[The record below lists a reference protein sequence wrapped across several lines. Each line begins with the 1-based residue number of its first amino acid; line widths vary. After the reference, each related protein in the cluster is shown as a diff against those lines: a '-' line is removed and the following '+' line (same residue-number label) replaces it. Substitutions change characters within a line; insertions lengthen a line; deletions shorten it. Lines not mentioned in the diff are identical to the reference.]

1 MTKLRFRQYE
11 LSLLA
16 TIRQSTAL
24 LLALAR
30 MGCQPII
37 ASCSE
42 STPNVKCPFPAKPLL
57 NLSIS
62 QNIRYAYYV
71 FMIAGGKHHNLT

>member
-1 MTKLRFRQYE
+1 MTKLRFRQHE

-37 ASCSE
+37 ASRPE
-42 STPNVKCPFPAKPLL
+42 STPNVKSPFPAKPLL
-57 NLSIS
+57 NLLAS
-62 QNIRYAYYV
+62 QNIRYAYNG
-71 FMIAGGKHHNLT
+71 FMIVGASITI